1 MTDRWG
7 SRDRSLRRPSHEREA
22 GTHHLLRRAAVLVAI
37 AALAGES
44 AWPVLAAAVV
54 VLLAATA
61 LVVGA
66 SLASMEDG
74 EEGRWSLERLL
85 PWHR

>member
-1 MTDRWG
+1 M
-7 SRDRSLRRPSHEREA
+7 REKLPLTIFVGVA
-22 GTHHLLRRAAVLVAI
+22 SVLVAI
-37 AALAGES
+37 AALAGER
-44 AWPVLAAAVV
+44 AWPVLAAAVL

-66 SLASMEDG
+66 SLASIENDDD
-74 EEGRWSLERLL
+74 RTWSLERLL

>member
-1 MTDRWG
+1 M
-7 SRDRSLRRPSHEREA
+7 REKLPLTIFI
-22 GTHHLLRRAAVLVAI
+22 GVAAVLVAI
-37 AALAGES
+37 AVLAGES
-44 AWPVLAAAVV
+44 AWPVLAAAVL

-66 SLASMEDG
+66 SLASIENDDD
-74 EEGRWSLERLL
+74 RTWSLERLL